1 MNKTIK
7 LVTGVLA
14 FLILIAVTVSMF
26 LTSGPNL
33 NGKTVIQLFSTK
45 TENAATYKE
54 LIKAFEKKYPS
65 IEVQLSS
72 PSSAA
77 TVLRTDLAK
86 NSLPDVIAVGG
97 DNNLVSLVS
106 SEGLRNLAS
115 QSYAKTTLPAYRK
128 MITSLY
134 SKKALYAVPYATNAA
149 GVIYNKA
156 LFKKAG
162 IKTVPTTWNEL
173 IADAKILKAKGITP
187 FESAY
192 KDTWTTMATW
202 NPIVSNTI
210 PSSWIKKRLENKTT
224 FAATHQT
231 AMKKWLQIAQYSQ
244 SDYMGTSYDQANI
257 DFAKGKVAMIIN
269 GNYEIPAFISLNKK
283 IDADMFMLPVSNNA
297 KANKVTSG
305 IDVAFAISKVSKHFS
320 ADNKLVAFLMD
331 KKNAAIYNKEQFSF
345 SAIKGVKQK
354 SRFVAGIADQINRG
368 NVINYPDHYYP
379 SALDLTQMLTQAG
392 LNAANHMNEQKNI
405 RISLRRADTA
415 FNAANV
421 GEK

>member
-1 MNKTIK
+1 
-7 LVTGVLA
+7 
-14 FLILIAVTVSMF
+14 
-26 LTSGPNL
+26 
-33 NGKTVIQLFSTK
+33 
-45 TENAATYKE
+45 
-54 LIKAFEKKYPS
+54 
-65 IEVQLSS
+65 
-72 PSSAA
+72 
-77 TVLRTDLAK
+77 
-86 NSLPDVIAVGG
+86 
-97 DNNLVSLVS
+97 
-106 SEGLRNLAS
+106 
-115 QSYAKTTLPAYRK
+115 
-128 MITSLY
+128 
-134 SKKALYAVPYATNAA
+134 
-149 GVIYNKA
+149 
-156 LFKKAG
+156 
-162 IKTVPTTWNEL
+162 
-173 IADAKILKAKGITP
+173 
-187 FESAY
+187 
-192 KDTWTTMATW
+192 
-202 NPIVSNTI
+202 
-210 PSSWIKKRLENKTT
+210 
-224 FAATHQT
+224 
-231 AMKKWLQIAQYSQ
+231 
-244 SDYMGTSYDQANI
+244 
-257 DFAKGKVAMIIN
+257 MIIN

-331 KKNAAIYNKEQFSF
+331 KKNAAIYNKEKFSF